1 MDRDELVRACQGLVR
16 SLAWQEHQRIG
27 RRIELDDLIQYGQMG
42 LLRAADR
49 FDPER
54 GNAFTTYAYT
64 CIHGA
69 ILDGLRELKWFNIRD
84 YAGGRYQRISR
95 QVLDDDGGSDAAA
108 GSSGDAEGDA
118 NWLANASGRLAMAY
132 IISSLDGGE
141 QDASQKVADDAEPTP
156 DSELLLGE
164 VRSAVR
170 EQLGRLPRQTREF
183 MEAVYYEGLSLTDA
197 GAKFGMSKFK
207 ASRLHSST
215 LQKLA
220 RALRR
225 GGIESP

>member
-54 GNAFTTYAYT
+54 GNACTTYAYT

-108 GSSGDAEGDA
+108 AEMRGPPPLPPNDSGIPSRSHSGGKCLPVGKYGRCDRRSFQFCIPC
-118 NWLANASGRLAMAY
+118 LVASIAHAP
-132 IISSLDGGE
+132 SP
-141 QDASQKVADDAEPTP
+141 AP
-156 DSELLLGE
+156 
-164 VRSAVR
+164 
-170 EQLGRLPRQTREF
+170 
-183 MEAVYYEGLSLTDA
+183 
-197 GAKFGMSKFK
+197 
-207 ASRLHSST
+207 SST
-215 LQKLA
+215 H
-220 RALRR
+220 RTPRR
-225 GGIESP
+225 